1 MTDPLNLSL
10 RQLEH
15 LLAVI
20 DCNMSVS
27 GAALK
32 LGVAQSAV
40 SRSIIMIERTCGK
53 KLFLRRGRRFAGQTD
68 FCRVLTAAARD
79 VTGRMSNL
87 RSRATRAATGDITG
101 ELRIGATH
109 LQMRYFIPA
118 IMRRMKEKLPGVNLI
133 ISQALPHTLVDQVL
147 SRSID
152 ACVCSEEIVQQHGL
166 STAHM
171 YSWNRL
177 LIARPGEKIIKSKQ
191 LTLEQLADVPL
202 ITYIPGITG
211 RFMFDAAF
219 ARKKIS
225 PDIVIAAADSD
236 VIKEFVRN
244 GLGVGV
250 ISSVAYDPVVDKD
263 FEVRSVK
270 HLFSEMK
277 TRIAYRNDYQVTPF
291 FEKFIEF
298 FRLETKSL
306 SKNFIQRS
314 K

>member
-15 LLAVI
+15 LLAVV

-27 GAALK
+27 SAAVR

-40 SRSIIMIERTCGK
+40 SRSIIVIERNCGK
-53 KLFLRRGRRFAGQTD
+53 KLFLRRGRRFTGQTE
-68 FCRVLTAAARD
+68 FCRVLVAAARD

-87 RSRATRAATGDITG
+87 RRRAARAVTDDVTG

-109 LQMRYFIPA
+109 LQMRYFMPS
-118 IMRRMKEKLPGVNLI
+118 IMRRMKAELPGVTLSV
-133 ISQALPHTLVDQVL
+133 SQALPHTLVDQVL
-147 SRSID
+147 ARLID

-166 STAHM
+166 STVHM

-177 LIARPGEKIIKSKQ
+177 LIAPPGEKILKAKHIG
-191 LTLEQLADVPL
+191 LEQLAEVPL

-219 ARKKIS
+219 ARLRLT
-225 PDIVIAAADSD
+225 PNVVIAAADSD

-244 GLGVGV
+244 GLGLGV
-250 ISSVAYDPVVDKD
+250 IASIAYDPEIDKD

-277 TRIAYRNDYQVTPF
+277 TRIAYRSDFQMTPAF
-291 FEKFIEF
+291 DKFIEF
-298 FRLETKSL
+298 FRSETKSL
-306 SKNFIQRS
+306 AKSVNKRS

>member
-1 MTDPLNLSL
+1 MSDPLNLSL

-27 GAALK
+27 NAAIK

-40 SRSIIMIERTCGK
+40 SRSIIMIERNCGK
-53 KLFLRRGRRFAGQTD
+53 QLFLRRGRRFAGQTE
-68 FCRVLTAAARD
+68 FCRVLVAAARD
-79 VTGRMSNL
+79 VTGRMRNL
-87 RSRATRAATGDITG
+87 RRRAARAVAGEFAG
-101 ELRIGATH
+101 ELRIGSTH
-109 LQMRYFIPA
+109 LQMRYFMPA
-118 IMRRMKEKLPGVNLI
+118 VMRRIKSQLPGVNLI
-133 ISQALPHTLVDQVL
+133 VSQALPHTLVDQVL

-166 STAHM
+166 STVHL

-177 LIARPGEKIIKSKQ
+177 LIAPPGDKAIRAKQ
-191 LTLEQLADVPL
+191 LTLEQLADMPL

-219 ARKKIS
+219 ARRKLT
-225 PDIVIAAADSD
+225 PNVVIAAADSD

-250 ISSVAYDPVVDKD
+250 IASIAYDPEIDRD

-270 HLFSEMK
+270 HLFNEMK
-277 TRIAYRNDYQVTPF
+277 TRIAYRSDYQMTPV

-298 FRLETKSL
+298 FRSETKSL
-306 SKNFIQRS
+306 PKTPGQRS